1 MARALRFQ
9 ANLPLKFWG
18 YCILTTTY
26 LINRIP
32 SPLLKYITPCEK
44 LLGHPPTYSHLKVF
58 GCLCYA
64 STLVRNRTKFD
75 PRAKGCIFLGYPHGT
90 KGYKLYDLS
99 TKTCFLSRDVVFK
112 ETIFP
117 FKSWI
122 SKSLASIPVSPSM
135 FPPQTY
141 VSDQLPPHSIVFV
154 EFSPSLTLS
163 DIAMPPNEFLDL
175 VHPNSNPNLASEYT
189 ELIQSDSSLDPI
201 LPAVVPLR
209 HFSRIHKPPTY
220 LRDNHCNLVTIPVM
234 A

>member
-1 MARALRFQ
+1 
-9 ANLPLKFWG
+9 
-18 YCILTTTY
+18 
-26 LINRIP
+26 
-32 SPLLKYITPCEK
+32 
-44 LLGHPPTYSHLKVF
+44 
-58 GCLCYA
+58 
-64 STLVRNRTKFD
+64 
-75 PRAKGCIFLGYPHGT
+75 
-90 KGYKLYDLS
+90 
-99 TKTCFLSRDVVFK
+99 
-112 ETIFP
+112 
-117 FKSWI
+117 
-122 SKSLASIPVSPSM
+122 M

-163 DIAMPPNEFLDL
+163 NIAMPPNEFLDL
-175 VHPNSNPNLASEYT
+175 VHPNSNPNLATEYT